1 MVYGYLSI
9 SDMSRLS
16 CTAII
21 LRTRQHGESD
31 LIIDLFTESHGRTT
45 VIAKGALKSKRRYM
59 GVLEV
64 GHILKVDYP
73 IKSGL
78 SVLGHCDVIQ
88 GQWKI
93 RHNLQAVRQLYYIL
107 EICLIT
113 TPYEEKDLALFQSL
127 IELISALESEPGL
140 TEKDLLIWELRLLS
154 HLGYHL
160 KIDRCPFTNDIP
172 DGLSYQAG
180 GTISSSAGKPYWP
193 VRTEALRVLYK
204 LQHCESLDHVK
215 DCFLTVDDEQQL
227 RQAFVGLWSEI
238 GGRPLK
244 SPEVFKQVSRDI
256 LSSSNHTNAST
267 RLSTQGI

>member
-1 MVYGYLSI
+1 
-9 SDMSRLS
+9 MSRLS

-21 LRTRQHGESD
+21 LRTRAHGESD
-31 LIIDLFTESHGRTT
+31 LLVDLFTESHGRTT

-73 IKSGL
+73 IKTGL
-78 SVLGHCDVIQ
+78 SVLGSCDVIQ

-93 RHNLQAVRQLYYIL
+93 RQKLQAVQQLYYIL
-107 EICLIT
+107 EICLVS

-140 TEKDLLIWELRLLS
+140 SEKDLFIWELRLFS

-160 KIDRCPFTNDIP
+160 KIDRCPYTNDIP
-172 DGLSYQAG
+172 DGISYQAG
-180 GTISSSAGKPYWP
+180 GTISSTSGKPYWP
-193 VRTEALRVLYK
+193 VRTEALRVLYR
-204 LQHCESLDHVK
+204 LQNCETLDYVK

-227 RQAFVGLWSEI
+227 RHAFVGLWSEI

-244 SPEVFKQVSRDI
+244 SPAVFKQVSENI
-256 LSSSNHTNAST
+256 SHSFTHSSPSPSP
-267 RLSTQGI
+267 STQGI